1 MRASESGPTPR
12 RDRRSAEA
20 FDHVQTCTKL
30 IEFHKFI
37 GLVRLLDGTW
47 PTDYGVDADILEKPG
62 FCIE

>member
-1 MRASESGPTPR
+1 MPSWLQIPPDRSFKVPFEVLDHFKARAELI
-12 RDRRSAEA
+12 
-20 FDHVQTCTKL
+20 KL
-30 IEFHKFI
+30 DELV